1 MVRNIMQFILKR
13 NKNEQKKKGDL
24 KMHDDLKRKA
34 AICFYAILI
43 ICLMGGICYSS
54 NLVESAK
61 KALTDRGYY
70 AGTID
75 SKWTD
80 SFRKAIKQY
89 QEDNNLKQTGRLT
102 EATLQSLGLS
112 HPSKSPVKKQATK
125 KNVGSV
131 SAIQIDFGLL
141 KNGNLVSHRQNLS
154 GSYINPGRSTLMW
167 VVVVPHAVGN
177 YHPQGRSIRL
187 RSSSGTWSLKPY
199 IGASK
204 YDNIGELFDILLV
217 NVTDDGSTEFTNY
230 LTKSARDRDWPGMDD
245 LPDGSVILKKV
256 FVKRR

>member
-1 MVRNIMQFILKR
+1 MWTDQ
-13 NKNEQKKKGDL
+13 
-24 KMHDDLKRKA
+24 KRKA
-34 AICFYAILI
+34 I
-43 ICLMGGICYSS
+43 ICVYVIFIFCLMSGICYSN

-61 KALTDRGYY
+61 KALTERGYY
-70 AGTID
+70 AETID

-80 SFRKAIKQY
+80 SIRKAIKQY

-112 HPSKSPVKKQATK
+112 HPSKSPVKKQTTK
-125 KNVGSV
+125 KSDSSGSA

-141 KNGNLVSHRQNLS
+141 KNGDLVSHRQNLS
-154 GSYINPGRSTLMW
+154 GYSNNPGNSTLMW

-177 YHPQGRSIRL
+177 YHPQGRSIKL

-217 NVTDDGSTEFTNY
+217 NVTEVGSTEFTNY
-230 LTKSARDRDWPGMDD
+230 LNKSARDKDWPGMDD
-245 LPDGSVILKKV
+245 LPNGSVILKKV